1 MQFFDHSA
9 TITEDFDIATFGQTI
24 FKIFWQRDNRRRDL
38 IKRKTLVDRR
48 RDPNY
53 EQVTGHI
60 PKSLA
65 KQFKVFCTEN
75 GITIAEALETAVQLF
90 LQEKKNDK

>member
-1 MQFFDHSA
+1 
-9 TITEDFDIATFGQTI
+9 
-24 FKIFWQRDNRRRDL
+24 
-38 IKRKTLVDRR
+38 LVDRR

-90 LQEKKNDK
+90 LQEKNNHK

>member
-1 MQFFDHSA
+1 
-9 TITEDFDIATFGQTI
+9 
-24 FKIFWQRDNRRRDL
+24 
-38 IKRKTLVDRR
+38 LVDRR

-60 PKSLA
+60 PKPLA

-75 GITIAEALETAVQLF
+75 GITIAEALETAVTLF
-90 LQEKKNDK
+90 LQEKKNDNRT

>member
-1 MQFFDHSA
+1 M
-9 TITEDFDIATFGQTI
+9 I
-24 FKIFWQRDNRRRDL
+24 FKIFWQSDNRRKAQ
-38 IKRKTLVDRR
+38 IKRKPLVDRR

-60 PKSLA
+60 PKPLA

-75 GITIAEALETAVQLF
+75 GITIAEALETAVTLF
-90 LQEKKNDK
+90 LQEKKNDNRT

>member
-1 MQFFDHSA
+1 M
-9 TITEDFDIATFGQTI
+9 
-24 FKIFWQRDNRRRDL
+24 
-38 IKRKTLVDRR
+38 KTLVDRR

-60 PKSLA
+60 PKPLA

-75 GITIAEALETAVQLF
+75 GTTIAEALETAVQLF
-90 LQEKKNDK
+90 LQEKKAKEKKD